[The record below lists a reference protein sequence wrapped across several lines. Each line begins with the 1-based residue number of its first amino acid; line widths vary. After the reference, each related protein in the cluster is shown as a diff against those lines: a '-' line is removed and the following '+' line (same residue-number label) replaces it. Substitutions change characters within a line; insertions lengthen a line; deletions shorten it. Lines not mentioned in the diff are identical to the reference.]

1 MTPDKKEATSH
12 PASEVTS
19 TPEKSGDKDPKAI
32 AAEAHEQAE
41 SDIDKDPDMELP
53 TENDDLDEGE
63 LANLGGDK
71 NDLV

>member
-1 MTPDKKEATSH
+1 MTPDKKEASSH

-19 TPEKSGDKDPKAI
+19 TPEKSG
-32 AAEAHEQAE
+32 
-41 SDIDKDPDMELP
+41 DKDPDMELP

>member
-1 MTPDKKEATSH
+1 MTPDKKEAPSH
-12 PASEVTS
+12 PATPVTS
-19 TPEKSGDKDPKAI
+19 TPQKTGDKDPKEIVAD
-32 AAEAHEQAE
+32 AHDQAE
-41 SDIDKDPDMELP
+41 NDIDNDPEMELP